1 VDPACAGY
9 QLGRPISRLAN
20 AAQNRSSKTQL
31 ENAPASAGLTRLVI
45 TLGRFATNVLQAEV
59 LCDRLGIFVD
69 GQLVCIGAP
78 KEITAR
84 YGGYL
89 VRYQYNE
96 LSETT

>member
-1 VDPACAGY
+1 M
-9 QLGRPISRLAN
+9 
-20 AAQNRSSKTQL
+20 
-31 ENAPASAGLTRLVI
+31 
-45 TLGRFATNVLQAEV
+45 

>member
-1 VDPACAGY
+1 M
-9 QLGRPISRLAN
+9 
-20 AAQNRSSKTQL
+20 
-31 ENAPASAGLTRLVI
+31 
-45 TLGRFATNVLQAEV
+45 

-96 LSETT
+96 LS